1 MPIEIRELH
10 IKAIVDAGTDKKLP
24 GIDESPRKENPEQQ
38 ESNLEEM
45 IDTCVQKILD
55 ILKDKMER

>member
-24 GIDESPRKENPEQQ
+24 GMDESPPKENPEQH
-38 ESNLEEM
+38 EANLEGM
-45 IDTCVQKILD
+45 VDTCVQKILD